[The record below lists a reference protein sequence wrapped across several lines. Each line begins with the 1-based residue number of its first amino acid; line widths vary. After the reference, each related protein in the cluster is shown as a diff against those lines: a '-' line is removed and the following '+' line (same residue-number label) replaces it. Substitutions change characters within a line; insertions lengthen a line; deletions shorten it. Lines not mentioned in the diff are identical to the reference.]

1 MCVYA
6 CDAQHAVCEYLR
18 DVVRR
23 RLLGVVLRQLLCL
36 VRRLVEHLSVA
47 VADEVLRQV
56 LEVCH
61 HPLLVEVAHVRDPVQ
76 QLGFLRVQLEVALC
90 GGVLGVRRMATEC
103 AWSEVE
109 RGGSKQGRRET
120 ALSLYLLL
128 LLLLLL
134 SLLGL
139 MMMVVVVVMMAMMMV
154 VWMCMCVCR
163 CR

>member
-103 AWSEVE
+103 AWSEE
-109 RGGSKQGRRET
+109 EWGGSKQGRRET

-134 SLLGL
+134 FMMMMMMM
-139 MMMVVVVVMMAMMMV
+139 MMMVVVVVV
-154 VWMCMCVCR
+154 VV
-163 CR
+163 

>member
-1 MCVYA
+1 MLVSCLCVCVIRSMPCQWSLVLFIGERESVCV

-23 RLLGVVLRQLLCL
+23 RLLRVVLRQLLCL
-36 VRRLVEHLSVA
+36 VRRLVEHLPVA

-103 AWSEVE
+103 AVGVEWSGVTQ
-109 RGGSKQGRRET
+109 SKENVRQRC
-120 ALSLYLLL
+120 YICCCYCYCY
-128 LLLLLL
+128 
-134 SLLGL
+134 
-139 MMMVVVVVMMAMMMV
+139 
-154 VWMCMCVCR
+154 WQYCR
-163 CR
+163 